1 MGAYSGSSAITVPD
15 GVLRVP
21 SAAICFDLESH
32 VLGTCEPQRLCVVLG
47 ACRKRRCGR
56 GTEMTGTSERGGRPV
71 QFGSYRAADRSKG
84 GPATHS
90 ETVRVHVVRHGELA
104 SGKNWKV
111 LVLYRERKGESRMNS
126 DLKLRCEFGNELET
140 EEERL
145 PGFSWPKR
153 LVVARQCA
161 GP

>member
-1 MGAYSGSSAITVPD
+1 MCGFWSTFLKKKDSGLHSSENDMRLVIEKELHYILRISGPRLTGAACLGAYSGSSAITVPD

-56 GTEMTGTSERGGRPV
+56 GTEMTGTSERGGRSV

-84 GPATHS
+84 G
-90 ETVRVHVVRHGELA
+90 
-104 SGKNWKV
+104 N
-111 LVLYRERKGESRMNS
+111 
-126 DLKLRCEFGNELET
+126 
-140 EEERL
+140 
-145 PGFSWPKR
+145 
-153 LVVARQCA
+153 
-161 GP
+161 